1 MVSKAIIGRELMTN
15 ARKLVLLGHSLEAYN
30 NLKQVVR
37 DVDALKILQGHYRLA
52 GNSFLGFRVE
62 EDPTEEYFNQLV
74 NSYVGKYC
82 KGSQYYEPYA
92 LTVEITE
99 EDVPEWILMRA
110 GGKQKKQLLQSY
122 VAGIWG
128 EDPTSDIAIHL
139 GEREYAEAGGD
150 GPGGWALFRKTTP
163 DPFWVKKTLNPLAA
177 VTEWVDAFGCLPL
190 TDGSADFTVPQ
201 NVAPLQTKETKPYTP
216 YTPKPYTPY
225 VYTPKKEYTQ
235 EELDALRDKVL
246 EASKAFI
253 DLEVDGV
260 AYRIPQEPFEQW
272 VLKARPE
279 MATPWEPISPKGI
292 LYYNDCPFRT
302 DWMLGAGIPLNS
314 FYNSTSPVMK
324 AVDALSKSIKAD
336 KLEFPAQVF
345 SASTYGYSSKVFY
358 PETMGK
364 YEYGVAVVEEASSDY
379 FLLAMKCSAII
390 AERPGDLLHIA
401 RLKDHGFTIVILP
414 NARKILAEGTYVK
427 IEAKKQTV
435 ELAEAP
441 YYTSYSSTSYKS
453 TW

>member
-1 MVSKAIIGRELMTN
+1 MSKAIIGRELMDN

-30 NLKQVVR
+30 NLKKIVK
-37 DVDALKILQGHYRLA
+37 DSEALKILQGHYRLA

-74 NSYVGKYC
+74 NSYLGKYC
-82 KGSQYYEPYA
+82 KGALYFEPYA
-92 LTVEITE
+92 LTPEITE

-110 GGKQKKQLLQSY
+110 GGKQKRQIIQSF
-122 VAGIWG
+122 VASMWG
-128 EDPTSDIAIHL
+128 EDPTSDLAIHL

-163 DPFWVKKTLNPLAA
+163 DPFWVKKNLNPLAA
-177 VTEWVDAFGCLPL
+177 ISEWVDAFGVLP
-190 TDGSADFTVPQ
+190 TFDQTDFTMPK
-201 NVAPLQTKETKPYTP
+201 NVTPLQTVPESKPYN
-216 YTPKPYTPY
+216 PKPYTPY

-246 EASKAFI
+246 EATKSFI
-253 DLEVDGV
+253 DLEVEGV
-260 AYRIPQEPFEQW
+260 IYKIPREPFEQW

-279 MATPWEPISPKGI
+279 LASPWVPISPKGI

-302 DWMLGAGIPLNS
+302 DWMLGAGLALNS

-324 AVDALSKSIKAD
+324 AVDALSKEMKAE
-336 KLEFPAQVF
+336 KLEFPAQVY

-358 PETMGK
+358 PETQSK

-379 FLLAMKCSAII
+379 FLLAMKCSGII
-390 AERPGDLLHIA
+390 AERPGDLLHMA
-401 RLKDHGFTIVILP
+401 KLKDHGFTIVILP
-414 NARKILAEGTYVK
+414 NARQILAEGTYVK

-441 YYTSYSSTSYKS
+441 YYTSYSSTQYKS